1 MRRIALWGFIGA
13 VLLAGAAW
21 SQSTK
26 AGKTE
31 QAIVALEHQWLQSQ
45 QTNNTALV
53 APLLADHFVETSS
66 EGKVTT
72 TKAEAL
78 ESAKAV
84 KWHSVE
90 YENVIVYAYGDTAVA
105 TGGFRGV
112 GADAAGKPIDE
123 KSRFTD
129 TWVKMPNGQWQCVA
143 SQDTLVK

>member
-1 MRRIALWGFIGA
+1 MKRTAMWCLFGT
-13 VLLAGAAW
+13 VVLAGAGW
-21 SQSTK
+21 SQINNT
-26 AGKTE
+26 GKTE

-72 TKAEAL
+72 TKAAAL

-84 KWHSVE
+84 KWRNVA
-90 YENVIVYAYGDTAVA
+90 YENVIVYDYGDTAVA
-105 TGGFRGV
+105 TGGFRGM
-112 GADAAGKPIDE
+112 GTDKSGKPIDE
-123 KSRFTD
+123 RSRFTD
-129 TWVKMPNGQWQCVA
+129 TWVKMPGGKWQCVA